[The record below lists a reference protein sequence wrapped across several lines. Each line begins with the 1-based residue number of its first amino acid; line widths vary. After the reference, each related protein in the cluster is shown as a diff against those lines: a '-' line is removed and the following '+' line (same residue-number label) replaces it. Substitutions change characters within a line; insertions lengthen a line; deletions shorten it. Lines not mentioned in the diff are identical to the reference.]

1 MTKLIFLLSLLKS
14 KLEASKITQSMSTQL
29 QTEFADALEFL
40 APENAVVDGAAPQT
54 FVAPRDEDAARA
66 LMQFCGRE
74 KLAIIPLGNAT
85 KIGIGA
91 PPTRFDVAISTRHLN
106 QIFDHDAGNAT
117 IEVGAG
123 ISLSELNAAVA
134 DAKQFVPLDDDG
146 GTLGGVVACNSFGPS
161 KLKWGAPRDLVVGL
175 HAMLSDG
182 RHVKGGAKVVKNVA
196 GYDLPKLFVGSFGS
210 LGLISRVTIRLRA
223 NDAATARWC
232 EGFASLKELEMRAA
246 EILNGPFEP
255 TVLRALWRG
264 QSWQLHAKFDG
275 GQGAVAAQLE
285 RLPATAEFN
294 DLPSPKLNWQL
305 RAQLPIT
312 RAAGWLRAARNDGA
326 TTLDWDA
333 GLGIARADF
342 ADCSPQIVAR
352 LRALCG
358 ESGGWLRVEKAPLEQ
373 KTPDLIWGAT
383 RADAPLMRG
392 LKVAYDAA
400 NVCAPGRFV
409 GGI

>member
-1 MTKLIFLLSLLKS
+1 MSL
-14 KLEASKITQSMSTQL
+14 QGQL
-29 QTEFADALEFL
+29 QTEFGDALEFL
-40 APENAVVDGAAPQT
+40 ASDNAYIDNVEPQT

-74 KLAIIPLGNAT
+74 KLALIAIGNAT
-85 KIGIGA
+85 KTEIGA
-91 PPTRFDVAISTRHLN
+91 PPTRFDVAISTRYLN

-117 IEVGAG
+117 IEAGAG
-123 ISLSELNAAVA
+123 VSLGALNSAVGSA
-134 DAKQFVPLDDDG
+134 RQFVPLDDDG
-146 GTLGGVVACNSFGPS
+146 GTLGGVVACNAFGPS

-223 NDAATARWC
+223 RDAATATWC
-232 EGFASLKELEMRAA
+232 EHFASLEDLEKRAD
-246 EILNGPFEP
+246 EILNGAFEP
-255 TVLRALWRG
+255 TILRATWNG
-264 QSWQLHAKFDG
+264 ESWQLHAKFDG

-285 RLPATAEFN
+285 RLPATADF
-294 DLPSPKLNWQL
+294 DDSAAIQSNWQL

-312 RAAGWLRAARNDGA
+312 RTTNWLCAARNDGA
-326 TTLDWDA
+326 TAFDWDA
-333 GLGIARADF
+333 GLGIARASF
-342 ADCSPQIVAR
+342 GDCSPQIIAR
-352 LRALCG
+352 LRSLCG
-358 ESGGWLRVEKAPLEQ
+358 ESGGWLRVEKAPLAQ
-373 KTPDLIWGAT
+373 KTPDLIWGAP

-392 LKVAYDAA
+392 LKAAYDAA

-409 GGI
+409 GGM